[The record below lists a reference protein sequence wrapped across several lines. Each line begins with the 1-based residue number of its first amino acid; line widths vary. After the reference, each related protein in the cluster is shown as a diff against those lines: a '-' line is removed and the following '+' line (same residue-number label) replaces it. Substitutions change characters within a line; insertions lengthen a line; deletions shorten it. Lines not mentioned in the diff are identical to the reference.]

1 MLWKTLMKSKFITL
15 QLGIKKNKTDGLL
28 ISLTDNNNT
37 QIISTLNKFAA
48 APIIISKKNISK
60 SNPKYIFINS
70 GNANA
75 CTGKEGL
82 DNANKILT
90 VLALKLDCRKHEIIL
105 MSTGIIGRQL
115 PINKICHAIANNKF
129 NKYVSLKQS
138 AMAIMTTDKFPKY
151 KTKSYTIDSKKITF
165 RGICKGAGMIE
176 PNMATMLAFIE
187 TDAMINKSNL
197 KKYLQYCANL
207 SFNSISV
214 DGDMSTNDCVAF
226 TSTNN
231 VDLDLSN
238 KKYLTKFLECAA
250 DFFIS
255 LSSLIVKDGE
265 GATKIIELNIINS
278 KSLMA
283 AQKISRKISHS
294 LLVKTAMYGQD
305 PNWGRIIASLGSID
319 DLALSISKVKLFINN
334 ILCFSN
340 GVAKDNG
347 SKKLSQSMKKSNIR
361 ITIDLGVGKYS
372 QSLYFSDLSH
382 EYVHINSAYTT

>member
-1 MLWKTLMKSKFITL
+1 MLRKTPMKSKFITL

-28 ISLTDNNNT
+28 ICLTDNNNT

-48 APIIISKKNISK
+48 APIIISKKNIAK

-75 CTGKEGL
+75 CTGSQGI
-82 DNANKILT
+82 DNANKILKG
-90 VLALKLDCRKHEIIL
+90 LALKLGCKKHEIII

-115 PINKICHAIANNKF
+115 PMDKICPAIDNEKF
-129 NKYVSLKQS
+129 NKYSSLKGS
-138 AMAIMTTDKFPKY
+138 AIAIMTTDKFPKY
-151 KTKSYTIDSKKITF
+151 KSKTYTIGSKKINF

-187 TDAMINKSNL
+187 TDAMIDKRNL
-197 KKYLQYCANL
+197 KKYLQYCSNL

-226 TSTNN
+226 TSNN
-231 VDLDLSN
+231 SVNLDLT
-238 KKYLTKFLECAA
+238 KKRNLTKFLECAA

-265 GATKIIELNIINS
+265 GATKIIELNIVNS
-278 KSLMA
+278 KSLMT

-319 DLALSISKVKLFINN
+319 DLPMNISKVKLFIND

-340 GVAKDNG
+340 GVPRDQG
-347 SKKLSQSMKKSNIR
+347 SKKLSKSMKKNNLKIVV
-361 ITIDLGVGKYS
+361 DLGAGKYS
-372 QSLYFSDLSH
+372 QVLYFSDLSH

>member
-1 MLWKTLMKSKFITL
+1 MKSKFITL

-28 ISLTDNNNT
+28 ICLTDNNNT

-48 APIIISKKNISK
+48 APIIISKKNIAK

-82 DNANKILT
+82 DNANKILKT
-90 VLALKLDCRKHEIIL
+90 LALKLDCKKHEIIF

-115 PINKICHAIANNKF
+115 PLQKICHAITNNKY
-129 NKYVSLKQS
+129 NKYVSLKKS

-151 KTKSYTIDSKKITF
+151 LTKSYIINTKKITF

-187 TDAMINKSNL
+187 TDVKINKGNL

-226 TSTNN
+226 TSNNN
-231 VDLDLSN
+231 VNIDLHN
-238 KKYLTKFLECAA
+238 KKNLTKFLECAT

-278 KSLMA
+278 KSLMS

-305 PNWGRIIASLGSID
+305 PNWGRIIASLGSVD
-319 DLALSISKVKLFINN
+319 DLALNISKVKLLIND

-340 GVAKDNG
+340 GVPKDNG
-347 SKKLSQSMKKSNIR
+347 SKKLANSMKKNNIK
-361 ITIDLGVGKYS
+361 IIIDLGVGKHS

>member
-1 MLWKTLMKSKFITL
+1 M
-15 QLGIKKNKTDGLL
+15 
-28 ISLTDNNNT
+28 TDNNNT

-90 VLALKLDCRKHEIIL
+90 VLALKLDCKKHEIIF

-129 NKYVSLKQS
+129 NKYVPLKQS

-151 KTKSYTIDSKKITF
+151 KKKSYTIDSKKITF

-187 TDAMINKSNL
+187 TDVMINKSNL

-238 KKYLTKFLECAA
+238 KKNLTKFLECAA

-319 DLALSISKVKLFINN
+319 DLALNISKVKLFINN

-347 SKKLSQSMKKSNIR
+347 SKRLSQSMKKSNIR
-361 ITIDLGVGKYS
+361 IIIDLGVGKYS

-382 EYVHINSAYTT
+382 EYVHINSAYTS